1 MSARRLETRAVEK
14 VWGRDALPEPF
25 AAPEGKRIGEIWF
38 EPPPELDGLLAKYL
52 FTSAR
57 LSVQVHP
64 DDAAAPP
71 GCTGKD
77 EGWLVLDA
85 EPGAQLAVGLR
96 EGVSAADLRQAALD
110 GSILELLS
118 WKDAPAGT
126 FVYLPA
132 GTIHAIG
139 GGLSLVEIQ
148 QNSDI
153 TYRLYDYGRPRE
165 LHLEEAL
172 AVAHRGPHPANHW
185 RNVPWDF
192 EGVLADGPKF
202 ALIVGSGM
210 PRDDAMGAI
219 EGSTL
224 VLPLEGEVNAEGKTA
239 KAGECLVMTD
249 IAHANFSGSPRW
261 LAAAMRY
268 SAPPF
273 ASFASTRPRSSPS

>member
-14 VWGRDALPEPF
+14 VWGRGSLPAPF
-25 AAPEGKRIGEIWF
+25 TASEGKRIGEIWF

-52 FTSAR
+52 FTSER

-77 EGWLVLDA
+77 ECWLVLDA

-96 EGVSAADLRQAALD
+96 EEVSEAKLREAALD
-110 GSILELLS
+110 GSILDLLA
-118 WKDAPAGT
+118 WREAPAGT

-165 LHLEEAL
+165 LHLDDAL
-172 AVAHRGPHPANHW
+172 AVAHRGPHPAKHW
-185 RNVPWDF
+185 RNVAPDF

-202 ALIVGSGM
+202 ALAIGSGM
-210 PRDDAMGAI
+210 PTAETLRVIDGPA
-219 EGSTL
+219 L
-224 VLPLEGEVNAEGKTA
+224 VLPLEGGVTVSAETA
-239 KAGECLVMTD
+239 KAGECLFVTD
-249 IAHANFSGSPRW
+249 LAHADFSGSPRW
-261 LAAAMRY
+261 LAAAMR
-268 SAPPF
+268 
-273 ASFASTRPRSSPS
+273 